1 MYWHLPS
8 TIHYSL
14 AVHGNS
20 TSWNSGDVSRY
31 PGMNFL
37 WFGFIKWFRVAQREI
52 FCFWVTALPPG
63 VNQEWLF
70 HFHPATYHLAACLS
84 KSHWLAQSLKSYITS
99 LPEQGQRPRAQGKSP
114 VKLLGHEAVGNGCH
128 ITQGYWLEPNFHLQ
142 ATPVSSTS
150 CLQCFARSPMYPL
163 LLCSLNHN
171 NTLLLHPGFSLMT
184 SHPWQSAVNK
194 WIYFEIFSGC

>member
-31 PGMNFL
+31 PSMNFL

-99 LPEQGQRPRAQGKSP
+99 LPEQGQRPRAGEESCETAWPWGSRKWLPHYSRLLVRAQFSSP
-114 VKLLGHEAVGNGCH
+114 SNSSLIYILPAVLC
-128 ITQGYWLEPNFHLQ
+128 QEPH
-142 ATPVSSTS
+142 VSPSVMLSQSQQHSVTS
-150 CLQCFARSPMYPL
+150 SWVQPDDIPSMAE
-163 LLCSLNHN
+163 CS
-171 NTLLLHPGFSLMT
+171 
-184 SHPWQSAVNK
+184 Q
-194 WIYFEIFSGC
+194 